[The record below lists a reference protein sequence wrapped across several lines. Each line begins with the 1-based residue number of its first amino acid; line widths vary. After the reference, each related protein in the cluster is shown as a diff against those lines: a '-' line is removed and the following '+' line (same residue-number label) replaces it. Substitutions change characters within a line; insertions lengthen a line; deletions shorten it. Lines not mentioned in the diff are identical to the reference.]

1 MKVCEMCGAQNDDVF
16 TKCSVCGADLP
27 SMNSQDGDDEKTVL
41 IDPDQ
46 APAQPSGLSL
56 KTDTSTYGQADAGQ
70 TNPQPAAPQFGGMGQ
85 PQMNGMGQP
94 QMNGMGQPGMNGM
107 PQPGMPGQA
116 PYGQPGFGGPTPA
129 QPAKPK
135 KGLIIGIIAAAVVVL
150 AVAFVLIFKG
160 GFGAKGGAS
169 SPEAVAQQFIE
180 AMNDQDVD
188 KMAALCPPFLDPGQ
202 EDIEDMLDSYSG
214 YDVTFKYEGV
224 ESKEMYDSDD
234 LDDLEEDISD
244 YADKTIKLQDA
255 CDLEFS
261 FNVAVT
267 MSGETYDQSSTYPIT
282 CIKYKGN
289 WYLYEYEDTDDSDNL
304 CRYKYAGS
312 HCDCQLF
319 VTHGEIAGELDSS
332 SADRNYRCD
341 SDALLCKLLEFRYAE
356 IREDA
361 PGGCVGR

>member
-1 MKVCEMCGAQNDDVF
+1 
-16 TKCSVCGADLP
+16 
-27 SMNSQDGDDEKTVL
+27 MNSQDGDDEKTVL

-107 PQPGMPGQA
+107 PQQGMPGQA

-289 WYLYEYEDTDDSDNL
+289 WYLYE
-304 CRYKYAGS
+304 
-312 HCDCQLF
+312 
-319 VTHGEIAGELDSS
+319 
-332 SADRNYRCD
+332 
-341 SDALLCKLLEFRYAE
+341 
-356 IREDA
+356 
-361 PGGCVGR
+361 

>member
-85 PQMNGMGQP
+85 P
-94 QMNGMGQPGMNGM
+94 GMNGM
-107 PQPGMPGQA
+107 PQQGMPGQA

-188 KMAALCPPFLDPGQ
+188 KMSALCPPFLDPGQ

-289 WYLYEYEDTDDSDNL
+289 WYLYE
-304 CRYKYAGS
+304 
-312 HCDCQLF
+312 
-319 VTHGEIAGELDSS
+319 
-332 SADRNYRCD
+332 
-341 SDALLCKLLEFRYAE
+341 
-356 IREDA
+356 
-361 PGGCVGR
+361 

>member
-1 MKVCEMCGAQNDDVF
+1 MLSLWRRSAIY
-16 TKCSVCGADLP
+16 
-27 SMNSQDGDDEKTVL
+27 VL

-107 PQPGMPGQA
+107 PQQGMPGQA

-289 WYLYEYEDTDDSDNL
+289 WYLYE
-304 CRYKYAGS
+304 
-312 HCDCQLF
+312 
-319 VTHGEIAGELDSS
+319 
-332 SADRNYRCD
+332 
-341 SDALLCKLLEFRYAE
+341 
-356 IREDA
+356 
-361 PGGCVGR
+361 

>member
-94 QMNGMGQPGMNGM
+94 QMNGMGQPG
-107 PQPGMPGQA
+107 
-116 PYGQPGFGGPTPA
+116 FGGPTPA

-188 KMAALCPPFLDPGQ
+188 KMSALCPPFLDPGQ

-289 WYLYEYEDTDDSDNL
+289 WYLYE
-304 CRYKYAGS
+304 
-312 HCDCQLF
+312 
-319 VTHGEIAGELDSS
+319 
-332 SADRNYRCD
+332 
-341 SDALLCKLLEFRYAE
+341 
-356 IREDA
+356 
-361 PGGCVGR
+361 

>member
-1 MKVCEMCGAQNDDVF
+1 MKVWEMCGAQNDDVF

-85 PQMNGMGQP
+85 P
-94 QMNGMGQPGMNGM
+94 GMNGM
-107 PQPGMPGQA
+107 PQQGMPGQA
-116 PYGQPGFGGPTPA
+116 PYGQPGFGGPVPA

-289 WYLYEYEDTDDSDNL
+289 WYLYE
-304 CRYKYAGS
+304 
-312 HCDCQLF
+312 
-319 VTHGEIAGELDSS
+319 
-332 SADRNYRCD
+332 
-341 SDALLCKLLEFRYAE
+341 
-356 IREDA
+356 
-361 PGGCVGR
+361 

>member
-94 QMNGMGQPGMNGM
+94 QMNGMGQPQINGMGQPQMNGM
-107 PQPGMPGQA
+107 PQQGMPGQA

-188 KMAALCPPFLDPGQ
+188 KMSALCPPFLDPGQ

-289 WYLYEYEDTDDSDNL
+289 WYLYE
-304 CRYKYAGS
+304 
-312 HCDCQLF
+312 
-319 VTHGEIAGELDSS
+319 
-332 SADRNYRCD
+332 
-341 SDALLCKLLEFRYAE
+341 
-356 IREDA
+356 
-361 PGGCVGR
+361 

>member
-70 TNPQPAAPQFGGMGQ
+70 TNPQPAAPQLNGMGQ

-107 PQPGMPGQA
+107 PQQGMPGQA

-289 WYLYEYEDTDDSDNL
+289 WYLYE
-304 CRYKYAGS
+304 
-312 HCDCQLF
+312 
-319 VTHGEIAGELDSS
+319 
-332 SADRNYRCD
+332 
-341 SDALLCKLLEFRYAE
+341 
-356 IREDA
+356 
-361 PGGCVGR
+361 

>member
-85 PQMNGMGQP
+85 PQMNGMP
-94 QMNGMGQPGMNGM
+94 QQ
-107 PQPGMPGQA
+107 GMPGQA

-289 WYLYEYEDTDDSDNL
+289 WYLYE
-304 CRYKYAGS
+304 
-312 HCDCQLF
+312 
-319 VTHGEIAGELDSS
+319 
-332 SADRNYRCD
+332 
-341 SDALLCKLLEFRYAE
+341 
-356 IREDA
+356 
-361 PGGCVGR
+361 